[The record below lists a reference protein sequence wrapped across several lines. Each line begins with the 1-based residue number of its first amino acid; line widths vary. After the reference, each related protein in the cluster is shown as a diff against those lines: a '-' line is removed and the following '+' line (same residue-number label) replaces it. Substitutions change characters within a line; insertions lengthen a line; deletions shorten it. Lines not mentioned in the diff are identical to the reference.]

1 MGARPMSQR
10 EARRWR
16 VQARRLEARVRFL
29 EGTLEALTR
38 GHRGWPGAG
47 VALGSVRLAPDG
59 DVSPMMRAVKLC
71 DRAVVATLDVSDDSL
86 LRLYVMPRVEVVP

>member
-16 VQARRLEARVRFL
+16 TQARRLEARVRFL
-29 EGTLEALTR
+29 EGTLAALSR

-47 VALGSVRLAPDG
+47 ASLASVRLLPGG
-59 DVSPMMRAVKLC
+59 DVAPMMRAVKLC
-71 DRAVVATLDVSDDSL
+71 DRAVVATLDVSDDTL